1 MAIGDAFGAGVE
13 FQDWKWIQANVTGD
27 EWVSRRGDPLFGY
40 RYKFNN
46 GGILDDE
53 VDPDAVGQNFI
64 PGMFTDDTE
73 MTLGLIHALL
83 ERDPNDVDTC
93 RDQHL
98 RWENVMISQWKH
110 EYAKAPGRYVHTHTP
125 FHSGTCTHTH
135 TLPFR
140 YMYVHVC
147 VCVCVCAR
155 ARVCVCARAHV
166 SLCVLRV

>member
-110 EYAKAPGRYVHTHTP
+110 EYAKAPGRYVLAQLWSRLGVGRNGH
-125 FHSGTCTHTH
+125 GGI
-135 TLPFR
+135 
-140 YMYVHVC
+140 
-147 VCVCVCAR
+147 
-155 ARVCVCARAHV
+155 
-166 SLCVLRV
+166 LRVYKGVCTVQQLCQGNRSV